1 MSMLFVE
8 LRTCCAFLALGDC
21 GLFHSD
27 DCATATWCCVDT
39 GLCKLEINLLNK

>member
-1 MSMLFVE
+1 VSMLFVE

-27 DCATATWCCVDT
+27 DYCFVS
-39 GLCKLEINLLNK
+39 GS